1 MKRFALNLILG
12 AVLAAAS
19 SVASADTTSGSSG
32 SLTSAVLCTLGFSSY
47 CISPDTTNDPKIIN
61 N

>member
-19 SVASADTTSGSSG
+19 SVASADTTSG
-32 SLTSAVLCTLGFSSY
+32 LRVA
-47 CISPDTTNDPKIIN
+47 
-61 N
+61 